1 MLVPRNILL
10 GTAFTG
16 GVRSSSGAIVSEKL
30 RVMPLHHRIKS
41 TATDRVLS
49 VTCIPHTCVV
59 ALCRYIK
66 RSTGRDIVHR
76 TLADFIT
83 QLRAEHEIIEVSASV
98 DPRLEVA
105 EIHRRVIENGG
116 PALLFTNVRG
126 SNFPL
131 VTNLFGTTRRVDL
144 AFGARPERII
154 QEVAALPHT
163 MMPPSLGA
171 LWQQRGLIT
180 DIAKVG
186 LKRKRHSHDLIFDT
200 PPRLS
205 RLPLLTTWPLDGG
218 PFITLPLVYTEHPE
232 TKIPNL
238 GMYRIQRYDDSTTGL
253 HCQIGKG
260 GGFHL
265 LAAQERGEKLPV
277 QISVGGPPA
286 LILSAIAPL
295 PEQVPELLLA
305 SLVAGSKL
313 PLVDNPHGPLPLIES
328 ADFTL
333 IGEVDPNEMR
343 PEGPFGD
350 HYGYYSL
357 QHDYPVFR
365 CKALARRPGA
375 VFPATVVGK
384 PRQED
389 FFIGEYLQR
398 LLSPLFPLVMPQ
410 VIDLWSYGE
419 TGFHALASAVVRERY
434 ARECLQS
441 AFRILGEGQLALTKF
456 LMLVDKPMDLTRFT
470 GVLEY
475 VLARADFRRDLYIF
489 SNTSMDTLDY
499 AGPKVN
505 HGSKGLLVGCG
516 EPIRNLP
523 REFSGDLVQ
532 GIRAVRAMCAGCLV
546 VEGDSFERDTSL
558 PARVAQHKPFA
569 EWPLIVLVDNCKEAT
584 RNESTFLWTAFT
596 RFEPAADVHAATTTV
611 DRHHLCYNAPIVI
624 DARMKPWYP
633 PEVECDPETKTLV
646 DSRWGEYF

>member
-1 MLVPRNILL
+1 
-10 GTAFTG
+10 
-16 GVRSSSGAIVSEKL
+16 
-30 RVMPLHHRIKS
+30 
-41 TATDRVLS
+41 
-49 VTCIPHTCVV
+49 
-59 ALCRYIK
+59 
-66 RSTGRDIVHR
+66 VHR
-76 TLADFIT
+76 TLTDFIT
-83 QLRAEHEIIEVSASV
+83 QLRAEHELIEISAPV
-98 DPRLEVA
+98 DARLEVA
-105 EIHRRVIENGG
+105 EIHRRVIERGG

-126 SNFPL
+126 SSFPL

-144 AFGARPERII
+144 AFGPRPERIVR
-154 QEVAALPHT
+154 EVASLPHT
-163 MMPPSLGA
+163 MMPPTLAA
-171 LWQQRGLIT
+171 LWQKRGLLS
-180 DIAKVG
+180 DLAKIG
-186 LKRKRHSHDLIFDT
+186 LRRRQQSHELIFDS
-200 PPRLS
+200 PSRLS

-232 TKIPNL
+232 TRVPNL

-265 LAAQERGEKLPV
+265 LAAQERGQKLPV
-277 QISVGGPPA
+277 HISVGGPPA

-313 PLVDNPHGPLPLIES
+313 PLVSNPYGPLPVIES

-333 IGEVDPNEMR
+333 IGEVDPLEMR

-375 VFPATVVGK
+375 IFPATVVGK

-410 VIDLWSYGE
+410 VLDLWSYGE

-456 LMLVDKPMDLTRFT
+456 LLLVDKQMDLSTFST
-470 GVLEY
+470 VLEY

-505 HGSKGLLVGCG
+505 HGSKGVLIGCG
-516 EPIRNLP
+516 EPIRHLP
-523 REFSGDLVQ
+523 REFSGDLMQ
-532 GIRAVRAMCAGCLV
+532 GVRAVRVACAGCLV
-546 VEGDSFERDTSL
+546 VEGAPFAADATL
-558 PARVAQHKPFA
+558 AARVAQHKPMA
-569 EWPLIVLVDNCKEAT
+569 DWPLIVLVDDCEAAT
-584 RNESTFLWTAFT
+584 QNESAFLWTTFT
-596 RFEPAADVHAATTTV
+596 RFEPAADVHPANTSV
-611 DRHHLCYNAPIVI
+611 GRHHLCYDAPIVI

-633 PEVECDPETKTLV
+633 AEVECDPDTAALV
-646 DSRWGEYF
+646 DSRWREYFGRAESDLDR